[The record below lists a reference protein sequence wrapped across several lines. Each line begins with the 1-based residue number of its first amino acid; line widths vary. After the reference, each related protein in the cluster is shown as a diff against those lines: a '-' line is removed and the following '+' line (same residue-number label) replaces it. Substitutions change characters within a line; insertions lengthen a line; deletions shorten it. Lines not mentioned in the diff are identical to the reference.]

1 MDPARRLLPLGL
13 CIALCLWGTV
23 AQNHGVQAV
32 PAPAGTTGDC
42 NSHMLCP
49 ANAKCVNSTHCTC
62 LDGYQPHGNRFFTDP
77 TETCDDIN
85 ECLGPSPPDC
95 GRIAH
100 CNNVPGS
107 YYCTC
112 SDGYEPSSGKANFT
126 HASENS
132 CRDIDECQGPSP
144 ADCGPHANCTNVPG
158 SYYCT
163 CIDGYEPSSGKANF
177 THRSENSCRDIDE
190 CQGPS
195 PADCGPHAN
204 CTNVP
209 GSYYCTC
216 IDGYEPSSGKANFT
230 HRSENSC
237 RDIDECQGPS
247 PADCGPHGN
256 CTNVPGSY
264 YCSCIDG
271 YEPSSGKAK
280 FTHMSENSCQD
291 IDECQ
296 GPSPADCGPHANC
309 TNVPGSYYCT
319 CIDGYEPS
327 SGKANF
333 THRSENSC
341 RDIDECQGPSPAD
354 CGPHANCTNVP
365 GSYYCTCIDGYEP
378 SSGKANFTHRSENS
392 CRDIDECQ
400 GPSPADC
407 GPHGNCTNVPGSY
420 YCSCIDGYE
429 PSSGK
434 AKFTHM
440 SENSCQD
447 IDECQGPSPADC
459 GPHANCTNVPG
470 SYNCTCIDGYEPSS
484 GKANFTHASE
494 NSCRDIDE
502 CLGPSPPD
510 CGPHANCTNTPGSYF
525 CTCIDGYEPSSGKA
539 NFTCASENSCQDIDE
554 CNKTPDIC
562 GPNATC
568 INTIGS
574 YWCECRA
581 GYVPSNRNT
590 TLCQELTCPQLLD
603 DDNSAGAK
611 NLLGSFQTQGGS
623 LCKAALEEL
632 KQMNSQDA
640 EGKLQGSL
648 AILEKQINLV
658 GQQSESVERRHRIA
672 TELMALV
679 EKLLGTLGLTV
690 RDRISIASPNGTE
703 LGLVVRQAGNQS
715 QETVTLQQ
723 SKTQM
728 ELKWA
733 RAPGQKNEGF
743 TLAGLV
749 TYQGMSP
756 ILDGAGRVEAP
767 EWDKIG
773 RTGKWAQKP
782 GRPSYRV
789 LSPVVSAF
797 ISDPNPQALD
807 LSVSIRFSHPVP
819 ENKTDLSLLCAY
831 WEPGSRRWATDGC
844 TLQKLNATIT
854 RCQCNH
860 LTSFAVLMAFYELE
874 DWTLDVITKVGLVIS
889 LLCLL
894 LAIVTF
900 LFCRALKGPRTT
912 IHLHLCLALFI
923 AYTVFLTGTS
933 STGNKVVCRVVAGLL
948 HYFFL
953 AAFCWMCLE
962 GAELYLLVVQVFTP
976 HGLRRRYMFLLGYGV
991 PALIVGVSAATY
1003 SQGYGT
1009 ARHCWLSL
1017 EKQFIW
1023 SFLAP
1028 VCIIILV
1035 NAVIFVVTVWKLS
1048 LKFADINPDMSQLKK
1063 LRVLT
1068 ITAIA
1073 QLCILGTTW
1082 IFGMFQ
1088 FNQRSL
1094 VASYIFTVLNSLQG
1108 LFIFLLHCLLKKQV
1122 RDEYRRWLSCGGLKG
1137 PAKSSEFSSST
1148 ITRQGLQPSQDS
1160 GF

>member
-42 NSHMLCP
+42 NNHLCP

-62 LDGYQPHGNRFFTDP
+62 LNGYQPHGNRFFTDP

-95 GRIAH
+95 GG
-100 CNNVPGS
+100 N
-107 YYCTC
+107 T
-112 SDGYEPSSGKANFT
+112 
-126 HASENS
+126 
-132 CRDIDECQGPSP
+132 
-144 ADCGPHANCTNVPG
+144 NCTNVPG

-177 THRSENSCRDIDE
+177 THASENSCRDINE
-190 CQGPS
+190 CLGPS
-195 PADCGPHAN
+195 PPDCGGNTN

-209 GSYYCTC
+209 GSYY
-216 IDGYEPSSGKANFT
+216 
-230 HRSENSC
+230 
-237 RDIDECQGPS
+237 
-247 PADCGPHGN
+247 
-256 CTNVPGSY
+256 
-264 YCSCIDG
+264 
-271 YEPSSGKAK
+271 
-280 FTHMSENSCQD
+280 
-291 IDECQ
+291 
-296 GPSPADCGPHANC
+296 
-309 TNVPGSYYCT
+309 
-319 CIDGYEPS
+319 
-327 SGKANF
+327 
-333 THRSENSC
+333 
-341 RDIDECQGPSPAD
+341 
-354 CGPHANCTNVP
+354 
-365 GSYYCTCIDGYEP
+365 
-378 SSGKANFTHRSENS
+378 
-392 CRDIDECQ
+392 
-400 GPSPADC
+400 
-407 GPHGNCTNVPGSY
+407 
-420 YCSCIDGYE
+420 
-429 PSSGK
+429 
-434 AKFTHM
+434 
-440 SENSCQD
+440 
-447 IDECQGPSPADC
+447 
-459 GPHANCTNVPG
+459 
-470 SYNCTCIDGYEPSS
+470 CTCIDGYEPSS

-502 CLGPSPPD
+502 CQRNATI
-510 CGPHANCTNTPGSYF
+510 CEPHGNCINMPGTYMCKCSWGF
-525 CTCIDGYEPSSGKA
+525 GKSQKDMAKICT
-539 NFTCASENSCQDIDE
+539 DIDE

-590 TLCQELTCPQLLD
+590 TLCQDIDECQQNATICEPHGNCINMPGTYMCKCSWGFGKSQKDMAKICTDIDECNKTPDICGPNATCINTIGSYWCECRASYVPSNRNTTLCQDIDECQQNATICEPHGNCINTPGTYMCKCSWGFGKSQEDMAKICTDIDECNKTPDICGPNATCINTIGSYWCECRAGYVPSNRNTTLCQDIDECQQNATICEPHGNCINMPGTYMCKCSWGFGKSQKICTDIDECKKTPAVCGPNATCINTIRSYWCECQAGYVPSNRNTTLCQELTCPPLLGD
-603 DDNSAGAK
+603 DSSAGAK
-611 NLLGSFQTQGGS
+611 NVLGSFLARVGHH
-623 LCKAALEEL
+623 CKVMLEEL
-632 KQMNSQDA
+632 KQMKSQNT
-640 EGKLQGSL
+640 EGKLQGFL
-648 AILEKQINLV
+648 DILEKQINLV
-658 GQQSESVERRHRIA
+658 GQQSESVEWRHRIA

-679 EKLLGTLGLTV
+679 EKLLRTLGRTV

-703 LGLVVRQAGNQS
+703 LGLAVRQAGNQS

-733 RAPGQKNEGF
+733 GAPGQKNEGF
-743 TLAGLV
+743 TLAGLL

-756 ILDGAGRVEAP
+756 ILDGAGWVEAP

-773 RTGKWAQKP
+773 QTGKRAQKP
-782 GRPSYRV
+782 GRLSYRV

-797 ISDPNPQALD
+797 ISDPNPQALG

-819 ENKTDLSLLCAY
+819 KKKTDLRLLCAY
-831 WEPGSRRWATDGC
+831 WEPDSRRWATDGC

-991 PALIVGVSAATY
+991 PALIVGISAATY
-1003 SQGYGT
+1003 SEGYGT

-1023 SFLAP
+1023 SFLGP

-1073 QLCILGTTW
+1073 QLCVLGTTW

-1094 VASYIFTVLNSLQG
+1094 VASYIFTILNSLQG

-1122 RDEYRRWLSCGGLKG
+1122 RDEYRRWLSCGSLRRA
-1137 PAKSSEFSSST
+1137 AKSSEFSSLT
-1148 ITRQGLQPSQDS
+1148 TTRGLQPTQES
-1160 GF
+1160 GL

>member
-1 MDPARRLLPLGL
+1 MGTRGDVYPLGL

-23 AQNHGVQAV
+23 AQTPGVQAV

-62 LDGYQPHGNRFFTDP
+62 LDGFQPRGNRFFTDP

-85 ECLGPSPPDC
+85 ECLGPSP
-95 GRIAH
+95 
-100 CNNVPGS
+100 
-107 YYCTC
+107 
-112 SDGYEPSSGKANFT
+112 
-126 HASENS
+126 
-132 CRDIDECQGPSP
+132 
-144 ADCGPHANCTNVPG
+144 ADCGPQANCTNVPG
-158 SYYCT
+158 NYSCT
-163 CIDGYEPSSGKANF
+163 CIN
-177 THRSENSCRDIDE
+177 
-190 CQGPS
+190 
-195 PADCGPHAN
+195 
-204 CTNVP
+204 
-209 GSYYCTC
+209 
-216 IDGYEPSSGKANFT
+216 
-230 HRSENSC
+230 
-237 RDIDECQGPS
+237 
-247 PADCGPHGN
+247 
-256 CTNVPGSY
+256 
-264 YCSCIDG
+264 G

-280 FTHMSENSCQD
+280 FINASENSCQD

-296 GPSPADCGPHANC
+296 RNTTIC
-309 TNVPGSYYCT
+309 
-319 CIDGYEPS
+319 E
-327 SGKANF
+327 
-333 THRSENSC
+333 
-341 RDIDECQGPSPAD
+341 
-354 CGPHANCTNVP
+354 
-365 GSYYCTCIDGYEP
+365 
-378 SSGKANFTHRSENS
+378 
-392 CRDIDECQ
+392 
-400 GPSPADC
+400 
-407 GPHGNCTNVPGSY
+407 PHGNC
-420 YCSCIDGYE
+420 I
-429 PSSGK
+429 
-434 AKFTHM
+434 
-440 SENSCQD
+440 
-447 IDECQGPSPADC
+447 
-459 GPHANCTNVPG
+459 
-470 SYNCTCIDGYEPSS
+470 
-484 GKANFTHASE
+484 
-494 NSCRDIDE
+494 
-502 CLGPSPPD
+502 
-510 CGPHANCTNTPGSYF
+510 NTPGTYMCKCREGFAKSQKDAAKI
-525 CTCIDGYEPSSGKA
+525 CT
-539 NFTCASENSCQDIDE
+539 DINE
-554 CNKTPDIC
+554 CNETPDIC

-590 TLCQELTCPQLLD
+590 TLCQDISDCRRIPDTCSLKATCINTNGSYLCECRAGYVLFNRNITLCEELTCPPVD
-603 DDNSAGAK
+603 DDSSAGAK
-611 NLLGSFQTQGGS
+611 NLLGSFQAQVGR
-623 LCKAALEEL
+623 LCKAALEKL
-632 KQMNSQDA
+632 KQKNSQNA
-640 EGKLQGSL
+640 EGKLQGFL
-648 AILEKQINLV
+648 DILEKQINLV
-658 GQQSESVERRHRIA
+658 GQQSESVEWRHRIA

-679 EKLLGTLGLTV
+679 EKLLRTLALTV
-690 RDRISIASPNGTE
+690 RDRMISITSRNGTE
-703 LGLVVRQAGNQS
+703 LGLAVRQAGNQS

-743 TLAGLV
+743 TLAGLL

-767 EWDKIG
+767 VWDEIG
-773 RTGKWAQKP
+773 QTGKSAREP
-782 GRPSYRV
+782 GWPSYRV

-797 ISDPNPQALD
+797 ISDPNPQALG
-807 LSVSIRFSHPVP
+807 LSISIRFSHPVP
-819 ENKTDLSLLCAY
+819 EKKTDVRLLCAY
-831 WEPGSRRWATDGC
+831 WKPGSRRWATDGC

-854 RCQCNH
+854 RCQCSH
-860 LTSFAVLMAFYELE
+860 LTSFAILMAFYELE

-1028 VCIIILV
+1028 VCIIIAV

-1048 LKFADINPDMSQLKK
+1048 LKFADINPNMSQLKK

-1073 QLCILGTTW
+1073 QLCVLGTTW

-1094 VASYIFTVLNSLQG
+1094 VASYIFTILNSLQG

-1122 RDEYRRWLSCGGLKG
+1122 RDEYRRWLSCGSFKG
-1137 PAKSSEFSSST
+1137 PAKYSKFSSST
-1148 ITRQGLQPSQDS
+1148 ITPGL
-1160 GF
+1160 

>member
-13 CIALCLWGTV
+13 CITLCLWGAVT
-23 AQNHGVQAV
+23 QNHGIQ
-32 PAPAGTTGDC
+32 GTTEDC
-42 NSHMLCP
+42 NIHMLCP
-49 ANAKCVNSTHCTC
+49 ANSKCVNNTHCTC
-62 LDGYQPHGNRFFTDP
+62 LDGYQPHENRFFTDP

-85 ECLGPSPPDC
+85 ECLGPSPAEC
-95 GRIAH
+95 GPNGN

-112 SDGYEPSSGKANFT
+112 LDGYEPSSGRANFT

-132 CRDIDECQGPSP
+132 CQDIDECQGPSP
-144 ADCGPHANCTNVPG
+144 ADCGPHAHCTNVPRSYYCTCIDGYEPSSGKANFTHTSENSCQDIDECQGPSPADCGPHAHCTNVPG

-177 THRSENSCRDIDE
+177 TH
-190 CQGPS
+190 
-195 PADCGPHAN
+195 A
-204 CTNVP
+204 
-209 GSYYCTC
+209 
-216 IDGYEPSSGKANFT
+216 
-230 HRSENSC
+230 
-237 RDIDECQGPS
+237 
-247 PADCGPHGN
+247 
-256 CTNVPGSY
+256 
-264 YCSCIDG
+264 
-271 YEPSSGKAK
+271 
-280 FTHMSENSCQD
+280 SENSCQD

-296 GPSPADCGPHANC
+296 GSIPADCGHHANC
-309 TNVPGSYYCT
+309 TNMAGSYYCT
-319 CIDGYEPS
+319 CSDGYESS

-333 THRSENSC
+333 M
-341 RDIDECQGPSPAD
+341 
-354 CGPHANCTNVP
+354 HA
-365 GSYYCTCIDGYEP
+365 
-378 SSGKANFTHRSENS
+378 SG
-392 CRDIDECQ
+392 D
-400 GPSPADC
+400 
-407 GPHGNCTNVPGSY
+407 
-420 YCSCIDGYE
+420 
-429 PSSGK
+429 
-434 AKFTHM
+434 
-440 SENSCQD
+440 SCQD
-447 IDECQGPSPADC
+447 I
-459 GPHANCTNVPG
+459 H
-470 SYNCTCIDGYEPSS
+470 
-484 GKANFTHASE
+484 
-494 NSCRDIDE
+494 
-502 CLGPSPPD
+502 
-510 CGPHANCTNTPGSYF
+510 
-525 CTCIDGYEPSSGKA
+525 
-539 NFTCASENSCQDIDE
+539 E
-554 CNKTPDIC
+554 CNKTRDIC

-568 INTIGS
+568 INTNGS
-574 YWCECRA
+574 YWCECQA

-590 TLCQELTCPQLLD
+590 TLCQELTCPPLLG

-611 NLLGSFQTQGGS
+611 NLLGSFQAQVGR
-623 LCKAALEEL
+623 LCNTALEDL
-632 KQMNSQDA
+632 KQMNSQNA
-640 EGKLQGSL
+640 EEKLQGFL
-648 AILEKQINLV
+648 DILEKQINLV
-658 GQQSESVERRHRIA
+658 GQQSESAEWRHRIA
-672 TELMALV
+672 TELMAIM
-679 EKLLGTLGLTV
+679 ETLLRTLALTV
-690 RDRISIASPNGTE
+690 RDRMISITSPNGTE

-728 ELKWA
+728 DLKWA

-743 TLAGLV
+743 TLAGLL
-749 TYQGMSP
+749 TYEGMSP

-773 RTGKWAQKP
+773 RTGKWAREP
-782 GRPSYRV
+782 GRPNYRV
-789 LSPVVSAF
+789 LSPVVSVF

-807 LSVSIRFSHPVP
+807 LSISICFSHPVP
-819 ENKTDLSLLCAY
+819 ENKIDLRLLCAY
-831 WEPGSRRWATDGC
+831 WEPDRRRWATDGC
-844 TLQKLNATIT
+844 TMQMLNATT
-854 RCQCNH
+854 TCCQCNH

-874 DWTLDVITKVGLVIS
+874 DWTLDIITKVGLVIS

-900 LFCRALKGPRTT
+900 LFCRTLKGPRTT

-923 AYTVFLTGTS
+923 AYSVFLTGTS
-933 STGNKVVCRVVAGLL
+933 STGNRVVCGVVAGLL

-991 PALIVGVSAATY
+991 PALIVGISATTY

-1028 VCIIILV
+1028 VCIIIAV
-1035 NAVIFVVTVWKLS
+1035 NAVIFVVTIWKLS

-1073 QLCILGTTW
+1073 QLCVLGTTW

-1094 VASYIFTVLNSLQG
+1094 VASYIFTILNSLQG

-1122 RDEYRRWLSCGGLKG
+1122 RDEYRRWLSCSGLKRA
-1137 PAKSSEFSSST
+1137 AKSSEFSSLT
-1148 ITRQGLQPSQDS
+1148 TTRQGLQPSQES
-1160 GF
+1160 GL

>member
-23 AQNHGVQAV
+23 AQNHGVQ
-32 PAPAGTTGDC
+32 GTTEDC

-49 ANAKCVNSTHCTC
+49 ENAKCVNNTHCTC
-62 LDGYQPHGNRFFTDP
+62 LDGYQSHGNRFFTDP

-85 ECLGPSPPDC
+85 ECLKSSPPDC
-95 GRIAH
+95 GRNRN
-100 CNNVPGS
+100 CNNAPGS
-107 YYCTC
+107 Y
-112 SDGYEPSSGKANFT
+112 S
-126 HASENS
+126 
-132 CRDIDECQGPSP
+132 
-144 ADCGPHANCTNVPG
+144 
-158 SYYCT
+158 CT
-163 CIDGYEPSSGKANF
+163 CIDGYEPNSGKANF
-177 THRSENSCRDIDE
+177 TH
-190 CQGPS
+190 
-195 PADCGPHAN
+195 
-204 CTNVP
+204 T
-209 GSYYCTC
+209 
-216 IDGYEPSSGKANFT
+216 
-230 HRSENSC
+230 
-237 RDIDECQGPS
+237 
-247 PADCGPHGN
+247 
-256 CTNVPGSY
+256 
-264 YCSCIDG
+264 
-271 YEPSSGKAK
+271 
-280 FTHMSENSCQD
+280 SENSCQD

-296 GPSPADCGPHANC
+296 GPSPADCGPHAHC
-309 TNVPGSYYCT
+309 TNVPRSYY
-319 CIDGYEPS
+319 
-327 SGKANF
+327 
-333 THRSENSC
+333 
-341 RDIDECQGPSPAD
+341 
-354 CGPHANCTNVP
+354 
-365 GSYYCTCIDGYEP
+365 
-378 SSGKANFTHRSENS
+378 
-392 CRDIDECQ
+392 
-400 GPSPADC
+400 
-407 GPHGNCTNVPGSY
+407 
-420 YCSCIDGYE
+420 
-429 PSSGK
+429 
-434 AKFTHM
+434 
-440 SENSCQD
+440 
-447 IDECQGPSPADC
+447 
-459 GPHANCTNVPG
+459 
-470 SYNCTCIDGYEPSS
+470 CTCIDGYEPSS

-494 NSCRDIDE
+494 NSCQDIDE
-502 CLGPSPPD
+502 CQGPSPAD
-510 CGPHANCTNTPGSYF
+510 CGPHAHCTNVPRSYY

-539 NFTCASENSCQDIDE
+539 NFTHASENSCQDIDE
-554 CNKTPDIC
+554 CQGPSPADCGPHAHCTNVPRSYYCTCIDGYEPSSGKANFTHASENSCQDIDECQGSIPADCGHHANCTNMAGSYYCTCSDGYESSSGKGNFMHASGDSCQDIHECNKTRDIC

-568 INTIGS
+568 INTNGS

-581 GYVPSNRNT
+581 GYIPSNRNT
-590 TLCQELTCPQLLD
+590 TLCQELTCPPLLG

-611 NLLGSFQTQGGS
+611 NLLGSFQAQVGR
-623 LCKAALEEL
+623 LCNTALEDL
-632 KQMNSQDA
+632 KQMHSQNA
-640 EGKLQGSL
+640 EEKLQGFL
-648 AILEKQINLV
+648 DILEKQINLV
-658 GQQSESVERRHRIA
+658 GQQSETVEWRHRIA
-672 TELMALV
+672 TELMAIM
-679 EKLLGTLGLTV
+679 ETLLRTLALTV
-690 RDRISIASPNGTE
+690 RDRMISITSPNGTE

-728 ELKWA
+728 DLKWA
-733 RAPGQKNEGF
+733 GAPGQKNEGF
-743 TLAGLV
+743 TLAGLL

-773 RTGKWAQKP
+773 RTGKWAREP

-797 ISDPNPQALD
+797 LSDPNPQALD
-807 LSVSIRFSHPVP
+807 LSASICFSHPVP
-819 ENKTDLSLLCAY
+819 ANKIDLRLLCAY
-831 WEPGSRRWATDGC
+831 WEPDRRRWATDGC
-844 TLQKLNATIT
+844 TLQMLNATTT

-923 AYTVFLTGTS
+923 AYSVFLTGTS
-933 STGNKVVCRVVAGLL
+933 STGNRVVCGVVAGLL

-991 PALIVGVSAATY
+991 PALIVGISAATY

-1028 VCIIILV
+1028 VCIIIAV

-1073 QLCILGTTW
+1073 QLCVLGTTW

-1094 VASYIFTVLNSLQG
+1094 VASYIFTILNSLQG

-1122 RDEYRRWLSCGGLKG
+1122 RDEYRRWLSCGGLKRA
-1137 PAKSSEFSSST
+1137 AKSSEFSSLT
-1148 ITRQGLQPSQDS
+1148 TTRQGLQPSQES
-1160 GF
+1160 GL

>member
-23 AQNHGVQAV
+23 AQTPGVQAV

-62 LDGYQPHGNRFFTDP
+62 LDGFQPRGNRFFTDP

-85 ECLGPSPPDC
+85 ECLGPSP
-95 GRIAH
+95 
-100 CNNVPGS
+100 
-107 YYCTC
+107 
-112 SDGYEPSSGKANFT
+112 
-126 HASENS
+126 
-132 CRDIDECQGPSP
+132 
-144 ADCGPHANCTNVPG
+144 ADCGPQANCTNVPG
-158 SYYCT
+158 NYSCT
-163 CIDGYEPSSGKANF
+163 CIN
-177 THRSENSCRDIDE
+177 
-190 CQGPS
+190 
-195 PADCGPHAN
+195 
-204 CTNVP
+204 
-209 GSYYCTC
+209 
-216 IDGYEPSSGKANFT
+216 
-230 HRSENSC
+230 
-237 RDIDECQGPS
+237 
-247 PADCGPHGN
+247 
-256 CTNVPGSY
+256 
-264 YCSCIDG
+264 G

-280 FTHMSENSCQD
+280 FINASENSCQD

-296 GPSPADCGPHANC
+296 RNTTIC
-309 TNVPGSYYCT
+309 
-319 CIDGYEPS
+319 E
-327 SGKANF
+327 
-333 THRSENSC
+333 
-341 RDIDECQGPSPAD
+341 
-354 CGPHANCTNVP
+354 
-365 GSYYCTCIDGYEP
+365 
-378 SSGKANFTHRSENS
+378 
-392 CRDIDECQ
+392 
-400 GPSPADC
+400 
-407 GPHGNCTNVPGSY
+407 PHGNC
-420 YCSCIDGYE
+420 I
-429 PSSGK
+429 
-434 AKFTHM
+434 
-440 SENSCQD
+440 
-447 IDECQGPSPADC
+447 
-459 GPHANCTNVPG
+459 
-470 SYNCTCIDGYEPSS
+470 
-484 GKANFTHASE
+484 
-494 NSCRDIDE
+494 
-502 CLGPSPPD
+502 
-510 CGPHANCTNTPGSYF
+510 NTPGTYMCKCREGFAKSQKDAAKI
-525 CTCIDGYEPSSGKA
+525 CT
-539 NFTCASENSCQDIDE
+539 DINE
-554 CNKTPDIC
+554 CNETPDIC

-590 TLCQELTCPQLLD
+590 TLCQDISDCRRIPDTCSLKATCINTNGSYLCECRAGYVLFNRNITLCEELTCPPVD
-603 DDNSAGAK
+603 DDSSAGAK
-611 NLLGSFQTQGGS
+611 NLLGSFQAQVGR
-623 LCKAALEEL
+623 LCKAALEKL
-632 KQMNSQDA
+632 KQKNSQNA
-640 EGKLQGSL
+640 EGKLQGFL
-648 AILEKQINLV
+648 DILEKQINLV
-658 GQQSESVERRHRIA
+658 GQQSESVEWRHRIA

-679 EKLLGTLGLTV
+679 EKLLRTLALTV
-690 RDRISIASPNGTE
+690 RDRMISITSRNGTE
-703 LGLVVRQAGNQS
+703 LGLAVRQAGNQS

-743 TLAGLV
+743 TLAGLL

-767 EWDKIG
+767 VWDEIG
-773 RTGKWAQKP
+773 QTGKSAREP
-782 GRPSYRV
+782 GWPSYRV

-797 ISDPNPQALD
+797 ISDPNPQALG
-807 LSVSIRFSHPVP
+807 LSISIRFSHPVP
-819 ENKTDLSLLCAY
+819 EKKTDVRLLCAY
-831 WEPGSRRWATDGC
+831 WKPGSRRWATDGC

-854 RCQCNH
+854 RCQCSH
-860 LTSFAVLMAFYELE
+860 LTSFAILMAFYELE

-1028 VCIIILV
+1028 VCIIIAV

-1048 LKFADINPDMSQLKK
+1048 LKFADINPNMSQLKK

-1073 QLCILGTTW
+1073 QLCVLGTTW

-1094 VASYIFTVLNSLQG
+1094 VASYIFTILNSLQG

-1122 RDEYRRWLSCGGLKG
+1122 RDEYRRWLSCGSFKG
-1137 PAKSSEFSSST
+1137 PAKYSKFSSST
-1148 ITRQGLQPSQDS
+1148 ITPGL
-1160 GF
+1160 

>member
-1 MDPARRLLPLGL
+1 MDPARRLPPLGL

-23 AQNHGVQAV
+23 AQTPGVQAV

-42 NSHMLCP
+42 NSQMLCP
-49 ANAKCVNSTHCTC
+49 ADAKCVNSTHCTC
-62 LDGYQPHGNRFFTDP
+62 LDGYQPRGNRFFTDP

-95 GRIAH
+95 GTNAD

-107 YYCTC
+107 YSC
-112 SDGYEPSSGKANFT
+112 SCINGYEPSSGKANVT
-126 HASENS
+126 HTSENS
-132 CRDIDECQGPSP
+132 CR
-144 ADCGPHANCTNVPG
+144 
-158 SYYCT
+158 
-163 CIDGYEPSSGKANF
+163 
-177 THRSENSCRDIDE
+177 
-190 CQGPS
+190 
-195 PADCGPHAN
+195 
-204 CTNVP
+204 
-209 GSYYCTC
+209 
-216 IDGYEPSSGKANFT
+216 
-230 HRSENSC
+230 
-237 RDIDECQGPS
+237 
-247 PADCGPHGN
+247 
-256 CTNVPGSY
+256 
-264 YCSCIDG
+264 
-271 YEPSSGKAK
+271 
-280 FTHMSENSCQD
+280 
-291 IDECQ
+291 
-296 GPSPADCGPHANC
+296 
-309 TNVPGSYYCT
+309 
-319 CIDGYEPS
+319 
-327 SGKANF
+327 
-333 THRSENSC
+333 
-341 RDIDECQGPSPAD
+341 
-354 CGPHANCTNVP
+354 
-365 GSYYCTCIDGYEP
+365 
-378 SSGKANFTHRSENS
+378 
-392 CRDIDECQ
+392 
-400 GPSPADC
+400 
-407 GPHGNCTNVPGSY
+407 
-420 YCSCIDGYE
+420 
-429 PSSGK
+429 
-434 AKFTHM
+434 
-440 SENSCQD
+440 
-447 IDECQGPSPADC
+447 
-459 GPHANCTNVPG
+459 
-470 SYNCTCIDGYEPSS
+470 
-484 GKANFTHASE
+484 
-494 NSCRDIDE
+494 
-502 CLGPSPPD
+502 
-510 CGPHANCTNTPGSYF
+510 
-525 CTCIDGYEPSSGKA
+525 
-539 NFTCASENSCQDIDE
+539 DIDE

-562 GPNATC
+562 GPKATC

-590 TLCQELTCPQLLD
+590 TLCQELTCPILLGD
-603 DDNSAGAK
+603 DSSAGAK
-611 NLLGSFQTQGGS
+611 NLLAEVGS
-623 LCKAALEEL
+623 LCQVTLEEL
-632 KQMNSQDA
+632 KQMKSQNA
-640 EGKLQGSL
+640 KEKLQGFLDS
-648 AILEKQINLV
+648 LEKQINLV
-658 GQQSESVERRHRIA
+658 GQQSESVEWRHQIA
-672 TELMALV
+672 TELMAIV
-679 EKLLGTLGLTV
+679 EKLLRTLALTM
-690 RDRISIASPNGTE
+690 RDNMISIASPNGTE
-703 LGLVVRQAGNQS
+703 LGLAVRQAGNQS

-733 RAPGQKNEGF
+733 GAAGQKNEGF
-743 TLAGLV
+743 TLAGLL

-756 ILDGAGRVEAP
+756 ILDGAGQVEAP

-773 RTGKWAQKP
+773 RTGKWAQEP

-797 ISDPNPQALD
+797 ISDPNPQALG
-807 LSVSIRFSHPVP
+807 LSVSIRFIHPVP
-819 ENKTDLSLLCAY
+819 ENKTDLHLLCAY

-933 STGNKVVCRVVAGLL
+933 STSNKVVCGVVAGLL

-976 HGLRRRYMFLLGYGV
+976 HGLRRRYMFLLGYGA
-991 PALIVGVSAATY
+991 PALIVGVSAATD

-1009 ARHCWLSL
+1009 TRHCWLSL

-1023 SFLAP
+1023 SFLGP
-1028 VCIIILV
+1028 VCIIILVTPLPQPRASAWPPGWPLRAWLAPALASFPCHPAPTPGQLGPSLVISRQRQSSVTMGSGVPWPRQGAAPCPAQLAGPITPTPGTQLPPPNPPLPCPRQV

-1048 LKFADINPDMSQLKK
+1048 VKFADINPDMSQLKK

-1088 FNQRSL
+1088 FSQRSL
-1094 VASYIFTVLNSLQG
+1094 VVSYIFTVLNSLQG

-1122 RDEYRRWLSCGGLKG
+1122 RDEYRRWLSCGGLQE
-1137 PAKSSEFSSST
+1137 PAKYSKFSSST
-1148 ITRQGLQPSQDS
+1148 TTRGL
-1160 GF
+1160 

>member
-23 AQNHGVQAV
+23 AQNHGVQ
-32 PAPAGTTGDC
+32 GTTEDC

-49 ANAKCVNSTHCTC
+49 ENAKCVNNTHCTC
-62 LDGYQPHGNRFFTDP
+62 LDGYQSHGNRFFTDP

-85 ECLGPSPPDC
+85 ECLKSSPPDC
-95 GRIAH
+95 GRNRN
-100 CNNVPGS
+100 CNNAPGS
-107 YYCTC
+107 Y
-112 SDGYEPSSGKANFT
+112 S
-126 HASENS
+126 
-132 CRDIDECQGPSP
+132 
-144 ADCGPHANCTNVPG
+144 
-158 SYYCT
+158 CT
-163 CIDGYEPSSGKANF
+163 CIDGYEPNSGKANF
-177 THRSENSCRDIDE
+177 TH
-190 CQGPS
+190 
-195 PADCGPHAN
+195 
-204 CTNVP
+204 T
-209 GSYYCTC
+209 
-216 IDGYEPSSGKANFT
+216 
-230 HRSENSC
+230 
-237 RDIDECQGPS
+237 
-247 PADCGPHGN
+247 
-256 CTNVPGSY
+256 
-264 YCSCIDG
+264 
-271 YEPSSGKAK
+271 
-280 FTHMSENSCQD
+280 SENSCQD

-296 GPSPADCGPHANC
+296 GPSPADCGPHAHC
-309 TNVPGSYYCT
+309 TNVPRSYY
-319 CIDGYEPS
+319 
-327 SGKANF
+327 
-333 THRSENSC
+333 
-341 RDIDECQGPSPAD
+341 
-354 CGPHANCTNVP
+354 
-365 GSYYCTCIDGYEP
+365 
-378 SSGKANFTHRSENS
+378 
-392 CRDIDECQ
+392 
-400 GPSPADC
+400 
-407 GPHGNCTNVPGSY
+407 
-420 YCSCIDGYE
+420 
-429 PSSGK
+429 
-434 AKFTHM
+434 
-440 SENSCQD
+440 
-447 IDECQGPSPADC
+447 
-459 GPHANCTNVPG
+459 
-470 SYNCTCIDGYEPSS
+470 CTCIDGYEPSS

-494 NSCRDIDE
+494 NSCQDIDE
-502 CLGPSPPD
+502 CQGPSPAD
-510 CGPHANCTNTPGSYF
+510 CGPHAHCTNVPRSYY

-539 NFTCASENSCQDIDE
+539 NFTHASENSCQDIHE
-554 CNKTPDIC
+554 CNKTRDIC

-568 INTIGS
+568 INTNGS

-581 GYVPSNRNT
+581 GYIPSNRNT
-590 TLCQELTCPQLLD
+590 TLCQELTCPPLLG

-611 NLLGSFQTQGGS
+611 NLLGSFQAQVGR
-623 LCKAALEEL
+623 LCNTALEDL
-632 KQMNSQDA
+632 KQMHSQNA
-640 EGKLQGSL
+640 EEKLQGFL
-648 AILEKQINLV
+648 DILEKQINLV
-658 GQQSESVERRHRIA
+658 GQQSETVEWRHRIA
-672 TELMALV
+672 TELMAIM
-679 EKLLGTLGLTV
+679 ETLLRTLALTV
-690 RDRISIASPNGTE
+690 RDRMISITSPNGTE

-728 ELKWA
+728 DLKWA
-733 RAPGQKNEGF
+733 GAPGQKNEGF
-743 TLAGLV
+743 TLAGLL

-773 RTGKWAQKP
+773 RTGKWAREP

-797 ISDPNPQALD
+797 LSDPNPQALD
-807 LSVSIRFSHPVP
+807 LSASICFSHPVP
-819 ENKTDLSLLCAY
+819 ANKIDLRLLCAY
-831 WEPGSRRWATDGC
+831 WEPDRRRWATDGC
-844 TLQKLNATIT
+844 TLQMLNATTT

-923 AYTVFLTGTS
+923 AYSVFLTGTS
-933 STGNKVVCRVVAGLL
+933 STGNRVVCGVVAGLL

-991 PALIVGVSAATY
+991 PALIVGISAATY

-1028 VCIIILV
+1028 VCIIIAV

-1073 QLCILGTTW
+1073 QLCVLGTTW

-1094 VASYIFTVLNSLQG
+1094 VASYIFTILNSLQG

-1122 RDEYRRWLSCGGLKG
+1122 RDEYRRWLSCGGLKRA
-1137 PAKSSEFSSST
+1137 AKSSEFSSLT
-1148 ITRQGLQPSQDS
+1148 TTRQGLQPSQES
-1160 GF
+1160 GL